1 MRTQEEVQKFI
12 QFRADGLA
20 YEKIAVRMGISK
32 WTLINWGKKYE
43 SEIAELKSERLEAL
57 QEQYCISVESK
68 VKMWGRIVNDLK
80 AELDNS
86 RLRKVAPDKLFNM
99 LLKAQAKLE
108 QVYVDPKPSSSE
120 NEPFQDTQD
129 EFDVSEQEQAGPD
142 HRK

>member
-12 QFRADGLA
+12 QLRADGLS

-32 WTLINWGKKYE
+32 WTLINWGRKYE
-43 SEIAELKSERLEAL
+43 AEIAELKSERLEAL

-86 RLRKVAPDKLFNM
+86 RLSKVAPDKLFNM
-99 LLKAQAKLE
+99 LLKAQGKLE
-108 QVYVDPKPSSSE
+108 QVYVDPRPSSRG
-120 NEPFQDTQD
+120 NERLQDVQD
-129 EFDVSEQEQAGPD
+129 EFNAIEQE
-142 HRK
+142 